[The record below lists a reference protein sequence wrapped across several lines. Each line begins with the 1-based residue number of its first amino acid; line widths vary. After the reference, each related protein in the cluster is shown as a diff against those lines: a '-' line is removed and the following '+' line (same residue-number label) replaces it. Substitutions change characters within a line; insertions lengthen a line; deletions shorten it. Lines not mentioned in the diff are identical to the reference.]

1 MLYLSGMHY
10 MNPSKINCKKQNY
23 INIHIFRGVT
33 VSEGKHS
40 MLGER
45 LPLYVQLASFKHEK
59 TARNVR
65 D

>member
-1 MLYLSGMHY
+1 MHY
-10 MNPSKINCKKQNY
+10 MYPSKINCKKQNY

-45 LPLYVQLASFKHEK
+45 LPHMCSWQVLNMKKLLEMCVIKI
-59 TARNVR
+59 
-65 D
+65 